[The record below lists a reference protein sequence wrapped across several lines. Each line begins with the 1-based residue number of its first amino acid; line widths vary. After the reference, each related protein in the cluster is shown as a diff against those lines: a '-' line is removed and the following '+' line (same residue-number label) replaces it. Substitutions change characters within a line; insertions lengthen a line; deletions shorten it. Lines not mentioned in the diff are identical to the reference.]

1 MVSSSG
7 GYPLISCCDNVTLLL
22 MVEGYVIA
30 TSTLYASPLSSFLIN
45 TTFIFNLKRVKHSHP
60 FFSRTC
66 QIINPHSKSFNMGC
80 ELEDIFIK
88 KTQENCFIANQKPTS
103 MQKQTQSS
111 L

>member
-1 MVSSSG
+1 
-7 GYPLISCCDNVTLLL
+7 

-80 ELEDIFIK
+80 ELEDVFIK

-103 MQKQTQSS
+103 MQKTNTVFFISADYHKIREEIRWIKF
-111 L
+111 